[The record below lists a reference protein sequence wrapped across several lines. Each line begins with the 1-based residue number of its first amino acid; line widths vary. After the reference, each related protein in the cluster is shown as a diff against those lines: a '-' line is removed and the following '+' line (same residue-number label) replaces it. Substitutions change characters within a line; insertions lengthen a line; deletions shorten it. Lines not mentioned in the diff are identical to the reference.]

1 MTLRMERSERRSA
14 GWIGVSICALCVIC
28 LAYCPPALPAQAT
41 PAETTIVGIK
51 LMKSQRGALAAHA
64 AIEAPADCAQCTVL
78 HGPFYE
84 GQNAWEIFFYL
95 SVPTSEK
102 TIPGIQV
109 QSGGI
114 AIRAVIV
121 EKNSIP
127 FSQHGNSV
135 EFDLPVDPRERSS
148 TLELQTNLEWPG
160 LTVRIE
166 HAYKDRRAGTYAKG
180 PWPATERQAA
190 LNLEFGLREAIR
202 ALGLDQEVYTQGL
215 GTIHLMGFDT
225 NDPLGH
231 EDSPP
236 HIHIILRWPHFA
248 GSQAP
253 HLYLTSA
260 GLIHGD
266 VVTVDGLPDIAK
278 TTVPDGTAFPAMD
291 YLGEETYQTTVER
304 DGTLLIER
312 PGTKPAACH
321 LYPTQTAQSAPK
333 IGFAAGVSV
342 RCDGPAA
349 IHVHALDNTELGE
362 LQVWV
367 DSNAPEVY
375 RYSSD
380 TAVLIS
386 SVPALPAFAAESE
399 K

>member
-1 MTLRMERSERRSA
+1 MTLRMERSERMSA
-14 GWIGVSICALCVIC
+14 SWIGLSIRAAVVIC
-28 LAYCPPALPAQAT
+28 LICCLSARSAQAP

-84 GQNAWEIFFYL
+84 GQNAREIFFYL
-95 SVPTSEK
+95 RVPTSEK
-102 TIPGIQV
+102 SIQGIRA
-109 QSGGI
+109 QSGGV

-127 FSQHGNSV
+127 FAQHGNSV

-166 HAYKDRRAGTYAKG
+166 HADKDRRAGTYAKG

-202 ALGLDQEVYTQGL
+202 SLGLDQEVYAQGL

-278 TTVPDGTAFPAMD
+278 TTVPDGTEFPAMD
-291 YLGEETYQTTVER
+291 YLGQEIYETTVAH
-304 DGTLLIER
+304 DGTLLLER

-321 LYPTQTAQSAPK
+321 LYPTQSAQSVLK
-333 IGFAAGVSV
+333 IGFAAGVTV
-342 RCDGPAA
+342 RCDGATA

-362 LQVWV
+362 LQVWI

-375 RYSSD
+375 RYSPD
-380 TAVLIS
+380 TAALMS
-386 SVPALPAFAAESE
+386 SVPALPTFAPESE

>member
-1 MTLRMERSERRSA
+1 
-14 GWIGVSICALCVIC
+14 
-28 LAYCPPALPAQAT
+28 
-41 PAETTIVGIK
+41 
-51 LMKSQRGALAAHA
+51 MKSQRGALAAHA
-64 AIEAPADCAQCTVL
+64 AIETPADCKQCAVL
-78 HGPFYE
+78 RGPFYE

-95 SVPTSEK
+95 RVPTSRK
-102 TIPGIQV
+102 AIPGIQV

-127 FSQHGNSV
+127 FSQHGSSI

-160 LTVRIE
+160 LTIRIE
-166 HAYKDRRAGTYAKG
+166 HAYKDRRAGTYGKG

-202 ALGLDQEVYTQGL
+202 SLGLDHEVYTQGL

-260 GLIHGD
+260 GLLHGD
-266 VVTVDGLPDIAK
+266 VVTVDGLPDIGK
-278 TTVPDGTAFPAMD
+278 TTVPDGTAFPAID
-291 YLGEETYQTTVER
+291 YLGEETYRTTVER

-321 LYPTQTAQSAPK
+321 LYPTQSAPSAPK
-333 IGFAAGVSV
+333 IGFAAGVIV
-342 RCDGPAA
+342 RCDGVTA
-349 IHVHALDNTELGE
+349 IHVRALDNTELGE
-362 LQVWV
+362 LQVWI

-375 RYSSD
+375 RYSPD
-380 TAVLIS
+380 TAALIS
-386 SVPALPAFAAESE
+386 SVPALPTFAPESE